1 LVSRLLERGVAI
13 VAPNIHGSTGY
24 GKAWQ
29 ARIHRDWGGIDLA
42 DLRSVA
48 DWMGAQP
55 DFDSD
60 RFGVFGGSYG
70 GFATLTCVTRL
81 QEYWCCA
88 VDVFGPSNLVTML
101 ENAPPNWRRWNKRWI
116 GDLETEREKLIER
129 SPITH
134 AENVLC
140 PLLVIQGDN
149 DPRVPREESDQ
160 MVEELRAL
168 GRPVEYITFDGEG
181 HGFARRES
189 QVLMYERT
197 AEFLERYL
205 LRR

>member
-1 LVSRLLERGVAI
+1 MI
-13 VAPNIHGSTGY
+13 PNIHGSTGY

-48 DWMGAQP
+48 EWMRAQP
-55 DFDSD
+55 DFDPQ
-60 RFGVFGGSYG
+60 RFGVFGGSYS
-70 GFATLTCVTRL
+70 GFATLRCVTRL
-81 QEYWCCA
+81 PEYWCCA
-88 VDVFGPSNLVTML
+88 VDIFGPSNLDT
-101 ENAPPNWRRWNKRWI
+101 
-116 GDLETEREKLIER
+116 DREKLVER
-129 SPITH
+129 WPMTH
-134 AENVLC
+134 VQNVRC

-160 MVEELRAL
+160 MVERLRVL
-168 GRPVEYITFDGEG
+168 GRPVEYVIFEAEG

-189 QVLMYERT
+189 QILTHERT
-197 AEFLERYL
+197 TQFLERNL